1 MMISEVQNLVSD
13 RDSLWVIDQIEAGWA
28 QLSAHDFD
36 GDPISLPEHLIP
48 PGLREGDLVSLTLS
62 AAPQANTQAHAQVAA
77 QVAELSED
85 DDGDDFTL

>member
-1 MMISEVQNLVSD
+1 MSATQTSASD

-36 GDPISLPEHLIP
+36 GDPISLPERLIP
-48 PGLREGDLVSLTLS
+48 SGLREGDLVHLTLN
-62 AAPQANTQAHAQVAA
+62 AAPQANAQAHAQVAA
-77 QVAELSED
+77 QIAELTED